1 MDRALTGPLPIW
13 MNCVPSANNEQ
24 DRTVAE
30 VAEREVVKLQIEFS
44 CRTNRKQLDAVITG
58 VAEYGFYAQGTGFP
72 AEGLVHISSL
82 SGDYYH
88 YDEASHTLEGVRSYK
103 RYRLGDRVRVEVV
116 RADLQR
122 RQLDFRVI
130 ADGLKKEEAGPP
142 KKQKKRR
149 D

>member
-1 MDRALTGPLPIW
+1 
-13 MNCVPSANNEQ
+13 MNCVPSANNAAGPNG
-24 DRTVAE
+24 AE
-30 VAEREVVKLQIEFS
+30 VAEREVVKLRILNFLAE
-44 CRTNRKQLDAVITG
+44 RIGMQLDAVITG